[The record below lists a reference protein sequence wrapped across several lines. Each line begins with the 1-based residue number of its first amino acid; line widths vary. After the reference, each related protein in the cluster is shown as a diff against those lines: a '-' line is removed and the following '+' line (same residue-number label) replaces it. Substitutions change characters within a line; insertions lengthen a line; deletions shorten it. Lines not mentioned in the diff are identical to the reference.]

1 MSQVATVRRR
11 SSRFAALVVGV
22 AVVAAA
28 CGNSKTTGGTA
39 AGPGQTDGVT
49 AKEIDVGALVA
60 KTGLLG
66 NQYFPLTYGVQAYFN
81 EINATG
87 GVNGRLLKLTKVHDD
102 ATNPTRSTAQ
112 AKALV
117 EVDKV
122 FAVFASSP
130 IFPAGTYLAQKAV
143 PTFGTNFNAEW
154 NSGPTLFGH
163 NGSHNDYTGAFPFL
177 PWLAKQIGTTTA
189 ASIAYTV
196 ASSADCS
203 KGMVNSFNKFGI
215 KVGLAD
221 QSLQFGASD
230 VSGDIQRIKESGAGL
245 VATCMD
251 PSGNTLI
258 AKGLRQAG
266 LTNVKMAWPNGYD
279 NETLASY
286 KDLMEGVYFGLQH
299 VPFESADQ
307 VPEMKHFL
315 DAMKRDYPNE
325 PLRETMLFGWI
336 NAKLFVQGLKAAG
349 KDVTRKKVVDAINK
363 ITNFSAD
370 GLIPPIDWT
379 KQHTGNGPYDC
390 NAVVQVQ
397 HGKFVPVFGTGG
409 TPFVCFN
416 SPNATTTDTV
426 PVPKF
431 S

>member
-1 MSQVATVRRR
+1 MLPAATVHRR
-11 SSRFAALVVGV
+11 SYRFAALVVGV
-22 AVVAAA
+22 VVLAAA
-28 CGNSKTTGGTA
+28 CGNSKSSGGTA
-39 AGPGQTDGVT
+39 AGPGQTDGVL

-66 NQYFPLTYGVQAYFN
+66 NQYLPLTYGIQAYFN
-81 EINATG
+81 EVNAKG
-87 GVNGRLLKLTKVHDD
+87 GVNGRLLKLTKIRDD

-117 EVDKV
+117 EEDKV

-143 PTFGTNFNAEW
+143 PTFGTNFNVEW
-154 NSGPTLFGH
+154 DSGPTLFGH
-163 NGSHNDYTGAFPFL
+163 NGSHNAYTAATPFL
-177 PWLAKQIGTTTA
+177 PWLAKQVGTTTA
-189 ASIAYTV
+189 ATIAYTV

-266 LTNVKMAWPNGYD
+266 LTNVKMYWPNGYD

-299 VPFESADQ
+299 VPSESAGQ
-307 VPEMKHFL
+307 VPEMQRFL
-315 DAMKRDYPNE
+315 DAMKRDYPSE
-325 PLRETMLFGWI
+325 SLRETMLFGWI
-336 NAKLFVQGLKAAG
+336 NAKLFVEGLKTVG
-349 KDVTRKKVVDAINK
+349 KDVTRKKLVDAINK
-363 ITNFSAD
+363 MTHFDAD
-370 GLIPPIDWT
+370 GLIPGIDWT
-379 KQHTGNGPYDC
+379 TQHKESGPYDC
-390 NAVVQVQ
+390 TAPVQVQ
-397 HGKFVPVFGTGG
+397 QGKFVPVFGRDG
-409 TPFVCFN
+409 TPFVCFT
-416 SPNATTTDTV
+416 SPNATTTDPI